1 MAIATDMGIANV
13 LFHQHFLWQFQKHT
27 TLGGWT
33 NRWTYYDHDHG
44 FWHCHV
50 DILSAFS
57 VTIPKT
63 YNTWGLHGI
72 LKNHNLKQESHLNL
86 QCLSIWYF
94 LNPPP
99 PVLFT
104 LNDRKYFT
112 MTSCYSA
119 DKYYFSAE
127 YLLTILLNSCTRNN
141 SASANHFC
149 AGSFPPITN
158 HISLPFDLLLP
169 PHSPDLNRSS
179 RSKGNRSS
187 RPKRPWNNRYFIE
200 KTRWHSLLLLRN
212 ITLKRK
218 CTKANFFLEIVSSVL
233 FHIQ

>member
-1 MAIATDMGIANV
+1 MTMDLDIVMVI
-13 LFHQHFLWQFQKHT
+13 FYQRFLWRFQKHI
-27 TLGGWT
+27 TLGVFIVFWK
-33 NRWTYYDHDHG
+33 NR
-44 FWHCHV
+44 
-50 DILSAFS
+50 
-57 VTIPKT
+57 
-63 YNTWGLHGI
+63 
-72 LKNHNLKQESHLNL
+72 NLKQESHLNL
-86 QCLSIWYF
+86 HCWSIWYF

-104 LNDRKYFT
+104 LNERNYFT
-112 MTSCYSA
+112 TTSWHEFFFIKVYRCYSA

>member
-1 MAIATDMGIANV
+1 MSYFISISFDSSKNI
-13 LFHQHFLWQFQKHT
+13 QHLGVEPIDGHT
-27 TLGGWT
+27 H
-33 NRWTYYDHDHG
+33 DHDHG

-50 DILSAFS
+50 NILSAFS

-112 MTSCYSA
+112 MTSWQEFFIKVQRCYSA

-149 AGSFPPITN
+149 AGSFPPITALITY
-158 HISLPFDLLLP
+158 HFPLISSCHHTPDLTIFLSEISLERELLILPETNLEQKIFHWKDKMILVLLL
-169 PHSPDLNRSS
+169 
-179 RSKGNRSS
+179 
-187 RPKRPWNNRYFIE
+187 FFE
-200 KTRWHSLLLLRN
+200 TLL
-212 ITLKRK
+212 
-218 CTKANFFLEIVSSVL
+218 
-233 FHIQ
+233 